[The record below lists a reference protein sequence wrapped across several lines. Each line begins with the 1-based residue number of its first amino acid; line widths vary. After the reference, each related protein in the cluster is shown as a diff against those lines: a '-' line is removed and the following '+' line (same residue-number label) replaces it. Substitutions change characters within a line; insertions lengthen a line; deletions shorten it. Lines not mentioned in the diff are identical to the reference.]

1 MKQRL
6 ILVLCLLFSLNAGY
20 LSASAKPIVIKVF
33 ELPDP
38 RHTDAYSK
46 ANLAVVAAFR
56 EKYPE
61 IELQAFSGIKIEG
74 MDLDSGPLLAIAG
87 GVAPDILYVNFR
99 QSDTYIQ
106 NNLLYPL
113 DEFIRHESDEAMD
126 LRVEKPVWQVIR
138 RKKKGDQQERVWALP
153 YETLVRVLMYR
164 KDLFKKVGLNPNVPP
179 RDWDEFLDYAKR
191 LTDPASGTY
200 GTVFGDRA
208 TSCL

>member
-1 MKQRL
+1 MLMLL
-6 ILVLCLLFSLNAGY
+6 IFGANTLC
-20 LSASAKPIVIKVF
+20 ASAKHVVLRVF

-38 RHTDAYSK
+38 RKTDANSK

-56 EKYPE
+56 QKYPE

-113 DEFIRHESDEAMD
+113 DEFIRLESPEDMA
-126 LRVEKPVWQVIR
+126 LRVEPPVWQVIR
-138 RKKKGDQQERVWALP
+138 RKKKGEDSTKTWALP

-164 KDLFKKVGLNPNVPP
+164 KDLFKKVGLNPNVAP
-179 RDWDEFLDYAKR
+179 RNWTNLSPLPKN
-191 LTDPASGTY
+191 
-200 GTVFGDRA
+200 
-208 TSCL
+208 